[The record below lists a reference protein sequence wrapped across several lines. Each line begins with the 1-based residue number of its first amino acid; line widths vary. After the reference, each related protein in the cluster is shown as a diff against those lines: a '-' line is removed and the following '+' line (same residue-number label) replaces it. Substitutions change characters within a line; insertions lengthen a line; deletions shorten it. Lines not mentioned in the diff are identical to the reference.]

1 MKFVIIFGPQ
11 AVGKM
16 TVGHELENVT
26 ELKLFHNHVTI
37 EMLAPLFGF
46 NHEMWRLV
54 NKFRQDIFEVAAAS
68 DMYGMIFT
76 YVWGFDLQ
84 SDWDYV
90 ERICKTIE
98 EKDGEVY
105 FVELEADLEKRIERN
120 RTPHRLEHKPTK
132 RDFTRSER
140 DLIQTMEQ
148 HRLNS
153 FEGEI
158 KRENY
163 IRINNTDITAYE
175 VAQIIKNRFNL

>member
-1 MKFVIIFGPQ
+1 M
-11 AVGKM
+11 
-16 TVGHELENVT
+16 HE
-26 ELKLFHNHVTI
+26 
-37 EMLAPLFGF
+37 
-46 NHEMWRLV
+46 
-54 NKFRQDIFEVAAAS
+54 
-68 DMYGMIFT
+68 
-76 YVWGFDLQ
+76 
-84 SDWDYV
+84 DWDYV
-90 ERICKTIE
+90 DKICKTIE
-98 EKDGEVY
+98 DKDGEVY

-132 RDFTRSER
+132 RDITRSER